1 MIFEALFF
9 FLFPEAF
16 FFAEGAPCGG
26 VQCFPARPSGMTP
39 EPLTRV
45 ATRVR
50 AWTLTCQFASSAVAM
65 LALAHPCAL
74 TGAAQRLGLSV
85 YLVVCLGSSVSL
97 FARVQSSC
105 GCGARRVDLSS
116 LARSPRTHFYACVLV
131 DAALLVAMLLLV
143 GNTED
148 ARETH
153 EKSAARM
160 KSSAFHRIEVAAF
173 AGALGWGAH
182 VAHCAIAY
190 VVYTTVERNAVLVDV
205 GGLYQPL
212 ISNTADGEAAAFEER
227 AKPTPASAAA

>member
-1 MIFEALFF
+1 
-9 FLFPEAF
+9 
-16 FFAEGAPCGG
+16 
-26 VQCFPARPSGMTP
+26 MTP

-50 AWTLTCQFASSAVAM
+50 AWTLTCQFVCSTVAT

-85 YLVVCLGSSVSL
+85 YLVVALGSSVSL
-97 FARVQSSC
+97 FARVQSFH
-105 GCGARRVDLSS
+105 GCGAHRVDLSA
-116 LARSPRTHFYACVLV
+116 LARSPKTHFYACVLV

-148 ARETH
+148 SKTH
-153 EKSAARM
+153 ETSATHDRTM
-160 KSSAFHRIEVAAF
+160 KTSAFHRIEVAAF

-190 VVYTTVERNAVLVDV
+190 VVYTTVERNTVIVDV

-212 ISNTADGEAAAFEER
+212 ISNQADVEAAAFEPR
-227 AKPTPASAAA
+227 TKATPASAAA

>member
-1 MIFEALFF
+1 
-9 FLFPEAF
+9 
-16 FFAEGAPCGG
+16 
-26 VQCFPARPSGMTP
+26 MTP

-50 AWTLTCQFASSAVAM
+50 AWTLTCQFVCSAVAT

-85 YLVVCLGSSVSL
+85 YLVVALGSSVSL
-97 FARVQSSC
+97 FARVQSFH
-105 GCGARRVDLSS
+105 GCGAHRVDLSS
-116 LARSPRTHFYACVLV
+116 LARSPKTHFYACVLV

-148 ARETH
+148 ARNAETH
-153 EKSAARM
+153 DRTM
-160 KSSAFHRIEVAAF
+160 KTSAFHRIEVAAF

-190 VVYTTVERNAVLVDV
+190 VVYTTVERNTVLVDV

-212 ISNTADGEAAAFEER
+212 IGRNEADVEAAAFEPR
-227 AKPTPASAAA
+227 TKATPASAAA

>member
-1 MIFEALFF
+1 M
-9 FLFPEAF
+9 
-16 FFAEGAPCGG
+16 
-26 VQCFPARPSGMTP
+26 
-39 EPLTRV
+39 TRV

-50 AWTLTCQFASSAVAM
+50 AWTLTCQFVCSTVAT

-85 YLVVCLGSSVSL
+85 YLVVALGSSVSL
-97 FARVQSSC
+97 FARVQSFH
-105 GCGARRVDLSS
+105 GCGAHRVDLSA
-116 LARSPRTHFYACVLV
+116 LARSPKTHFYACVLV

-148 ARETH
+148 ARNAETH
-153 EKSAARM
+153 DRTM
-160 KSSAFHRIEVAAF
+160 KTSAFHRIEVAAF

-190 VVYTTVERNAVLVDV
+190 VVYTTVERNTVLVDV

-212 ISNTADGEAAAFEER
+212 IGRNEADVEAAAFEPREK
-227 AKPTPASAAA
+227 ATPASAAA

>member
-1 MIFEALFF
+1 
-9 FLFPEAF
+9 
-16 FFAEGAPCGG
+16 
-26 VQCFPARPSGMTP
+26 MTP

-50 AWTLTCQFASSAVAM
+50 AWTLTCQFVCSTVAT

-85 YLVVCLGSSVSL
+85 YLVVALGSSVSL
-97 FARVQSSC
+97 FARVQSFH
-105 GCGARRVDLSS
+105 GCGAHRVDLSA
-116 LARSPRTHFYACVLV
+116 LARSPKTHFYACVLV

-148 ARETH
+148 ARNAETH
-153 EKSAARM
+153 DRTM
-160 KSSAFHRIEVAAF
+160 KTSAFHRIEVAAF

-190 VVYTTVERNAVLVDV
+190 VVYTTVERNTVLVDV

-212 ISNTADGEAAAFEER
+212 IGRNEADVEAAAFEPR
-227 AKPTPASAAA
+227 TKATPASAAA

>member
-1 MIFEALFF
+1 M
-9 FLFPEAF
+9 
-16 FFAEGAPCGG
+16 
-26 VQCFPARPSGMTP
+26 
-39 EPLTRV
+39 TRV

-50 AWTLTCQFASSAVAM
+50 AWTLTCQFVCSTVAT

-85 YLVVCLGSSVSL
+85 YLVVALGSSVSL
-97 FARVQSSC
+97 FARVQSFH
-105 GCGARRVDLSS
+105 GCGAHRVDLSA
-116 LARSPRTHFYACVLV
+116 LARSPKTHFYACVLV

-148 ARETH
+148 ARNAETH
-153 EKSAARM
+153 DRTM
-160 KSSAFHRIEVAAF
+160 KTSAFHRIEVAAF

-190 VVYTTVERNAVLVDV
+190 VVYTTVERNTVIVDV

-212 ISNTADGEAAAFEER
+212 IGRNEADVEAAAFEPR
-227 AKPTPASAAA
+227 TKATPASAAA

>member
-1 MIFEALFF
+1 
-9 FLFPEAF
+9 
-16 FFAEGAPCGG
+16 
-26 VQCFPARPSGMTP
+26 MTP

-50 AWTLTCQFASSAVAM
+50 AWTLTCQFVCSAVAT

-85 YLVVCLGSSVSL
+85 YLVVALGSSVSL
-97 FARVQSSC
+97 FARVQSFH
-105 GCGARRVDLSS
+105 GCGAHRVDLSS
-116 LARSPRTHFYACVLV
+116 LARSPKTHFYACVLV

-148 ARETH
+148 ARNAETH
-153 EKSAARM
+153 DRTM
-160 KSSAFHRIEVAAF
+160 KTSAFHRIEVAAF

-190 VVYTTVERNAVLVDV
+190 VVYTTCRAKHGARGRRRSVPALDRRNEADV
-205 GGLYQPL
+205 
-212 ISNTADGEAAAFEER
+212 EAAAFEPR
-227 AKPTPASAAA
+227 TKATPASAAA

>member
-1 MIFEALFF
+1 
-9 FLFPEAF
+9 
-16 FFAEGAPCGG
+16 
-26 VQCFPARPSGMTP
+26 MTP

-50 AWTLTCQFASSAVAM
+50 AWTLTCQFVCSAVAT

-85 YLVVCLGSSVSL
+85 YLVVALGSSVSL
-97 FARVQSSC
+97 FARVQSFH
-105 GCGARRVDLSS
+105 GCGAHRVDLSS
-116 LARSPRTHFYACVLV
+116 LARSPKTHFYACVLV

-148 ARETH
+148 ARKIETH
-153 EKSAARM
+153 DRTM
-160 KSSAFHRIEVAAF
+160 KTSAFHRIEVAAF

-190 VVYTTVERNAVLVDV
+190 VVYTTVERNTVLVDV

-212 ISNTADGEAAAFEER
+212 ISNQADVEAAAFEPR
-227 AKPTPASAAA
+227 TKATPASAAA

>member
-1 MIFEALFF
+1 
-9 FLFPEAF
+9 
-16 FFAEGAPCGG
+16 
-26 VQCFPARPSGMTP
+26 MTP

-50 AWTLTCQFASSAVAM
+50 AWTLTCQFVCSAVAT

-85 YLVVCLGSSVSL
+85 YLVVALGSSVSL
-97 FARVQSSC
+97 FARVQSFH
-105 GCGARRVDLSS
+105 GCGAHRVDLSA
-116 LARSPRTHFYACVLV
+116 LARSPKTHFYACVLV

-148 ARETH
+148 ARNKETH
-153 EKSAARM
+153 DRTM
-160 KSSAFHRIEVAAF
+160 KTSAFHRIEVAAF

-190 VVYTTVERNAVLVDV
+190 VVYTTVERNTVLVDV

-212 ISNTADGEAAAFEER
+212 ISNQADVEAAAFEPR
-227 AKPTPASAAA
+227 TKATPASAAA

>member
-1 MIFEALFF
+1 M
-9 FLFPEAF
+9 
-16 FFAEGAPCGG
+16 
-26 VQCFPARPSGMTP
+26 
-39 EPLTRV
+39 TRV

-50 AWTLTCQFASSAVAM
+50 AWTLTCQFVCSTVAT

-85 YLVVCLGSSVSL
+85 YLVVALGSSVSL
-97 FARVQSSC
+97 FARVQSFH
-105 GCGARRVDLSS
+105 GCGAHRVDLSS
-116 LARSPRTHFYACVLV
+116 LARSPKTHFYACVLV

-160 KSSAFHRIEVAAF
+160 KSTAFHRIEVAAF

-190 VVYTTVERNAVLVDV
+190 VVYTTVERNTVIVDV

-212 ISNTADGEAAAFEER
+212 IGRNEADVEAAAFEPR
-227 AKPTPASAAA
+227 TKATPASAAA